1 MKNREHGEEEKKR
14 GGEMIKSSDDGT
26 QCDQSLL
33 QTQ

>member
-26 QCDQSLL
+26 EDVSS
-33 QTQ
+33 